1 MPRLTDGAERKDC
14 NNISRSL
21 INVVSMM
28 MRVSM
33 QCSVRISVTAQ
44 ETPLATAELP
54 DFFRFLEL
62 HRSEANLD
70 SANDDK

>member
-14 NNISRSL
+14 NNISRSRIYDDEG
-21 INVVSMM
+21 INAML
-28 MRVSM
+28 
-33 QCSVRISVTAQ
+33 CVRISVTAQ
-44 ETPLATAELP
+44 ETPLATAALP